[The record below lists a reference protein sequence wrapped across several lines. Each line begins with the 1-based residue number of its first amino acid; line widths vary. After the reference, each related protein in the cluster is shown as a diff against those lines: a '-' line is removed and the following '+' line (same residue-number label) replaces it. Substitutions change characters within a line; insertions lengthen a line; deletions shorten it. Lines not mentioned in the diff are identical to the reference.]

1 MISNSYIRLILI
13 FSFLLTWK
21 QKEVFWI
28 ACKWG
33 WHSIGP
39 KGPFVMR
46 KLHKISRRDT
56 FSSEIFVIR
65 RNNIHLLRGILD
77 FYKGE
82 PYSHI
87 FLYVSLWALADPC
100 LQSYPVHRI
109 PYPSEYRKNKKL
121 YQIERADTNEFTRPE
136 TSLSSASLM
145 LLKWSNELQAVIRNS
160 MVSSVP
166 TVEKQ
171 FSKLRK

>member
-1 MISNSYIRLILI
+1 MYLFNLKFVHLISVNFLFQVEIKDHSDWYGDKLISNSYIRLILI

-87 FLYVSLWALADPC
+87 FLCKPVSFGW
-100 LQSYPVHRI
+100 
-109 PYPSEYRKNKKL
+109 
-121 YQIERADTNEFTRPE
+121 
-136 TSLSSASLM
+136 SLSSVLSGTPNPLSLR
-145 LLKWSNELQAVIRNS
+145 I
-160 MVSSVP
+160 
-166 TVEKQ
+166 
-171 FSKLRK
+171 